1 MNRLKS
7 ALAMVQDEKGM
18 DEREEKIVDDF
29 YKHLKQPKIEDFS
42 TTPYCDTEG
51 KNTVGAGL
59 RIPQYKD
66 IADLTL
72 TSKKEPISAD
82 NPAWSEPQKQSFLK
96 QLNEFCN
103 NKQNRNLSPKGQ
115 FDRYQKIYHETVPYF
130 QADELD
136 ARGKDYIRQNALPE
150 AIKNVQNVGIDF
162 YNDLTDDGQ
171 RGFLDMQ
178 YNLGGNKF
186 KLIDLYDPEQIKKSS
201 LQYKN
206 ELSADPE
213 SYRKPEIY
221 KDLTDHDYWPKL
233 SMESKNRNPT
243 GMARESHR
251 KDISTERNDQTR
263 GYFEHAFKNPW
274 KSD

>member
-1 MNRLKS
+1 MNRLKR
-7 ALAMVQDEKGM
+7 ALAMVQDEKRM
-18 DEREEKIVDDF
+18 DERKEKIIDNF
-29 YKHLKQPKIEDFS
+29 YEHLKQPEIEDFS
-42 TTPYCDTEG
+42 RTPYCDTEG

-72 TSKKEPISAD
+72 TSKKGPVNAD
-82 NPAWSEPQKQSFLK
+82 NPAWREPQKQSFLK

-103 NKQNRNLSPKGQ
+103 NKQIRNLPRKGQ
-115 FDRYQKIYHETVPYF
+115 FDKYQKIYHETMPYF

-171 RGFLDMQ
+171 KGFLDMQ

-186 KLIDLYDPEQIKKSS
+186 KLIDLYDPEQINKSS
-201 LQYKN
+201 LQYKQ

-221 KDLTDHDYWPKL
+221 KDLTDHDYWPAL
-233 SMESKNRNPT
+233 SMESKNRNPA

-251 KDISTERNDQTR
+251 IGINNKRNNVTK
-263 GYFEHAFKNPW
+263 GYFENAFKNPW